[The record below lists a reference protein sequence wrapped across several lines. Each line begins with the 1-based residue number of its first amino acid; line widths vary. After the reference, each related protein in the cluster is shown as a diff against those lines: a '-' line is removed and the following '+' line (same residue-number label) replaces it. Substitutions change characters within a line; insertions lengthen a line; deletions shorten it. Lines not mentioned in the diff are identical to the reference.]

1 MIQLTNGE
9 FMVNKRDID
18 TVCDALDR
26 VLFATNTGSL
36 TALAKKLGVS
46 KQAISKWRKT
56 GLVPTYRALQM
67 CWVSNGAVTW
77 MQLCPHIV
85 REFND

>member
-1 MIQLTNGE
+1 MQ
-9 FMVNKRDID
+9 NKNDLAA
-18 TVCDALDR
+18 VCDAIDR
-26 VLFATNTGSL
+26 VVSATGTGSV
-36 TALAKKLGVS
+36 TGLAKKLGVS

-77 MQLCPHIV
+77 MQLCPQIV
-85 REFND
+85 REFTTN